1 MDNRK
6 IHCIK
11 RKIKVK
17 ELSQQAVAYRQNF
30 RIESRKQ
37 EEESPETFAEQ
48 NASLYGRKY
57 VGTVKAQGRK
67 LLVRQ
72 KEKEC
77 RRKKFREQGAQ
88 AENLSS
94 SEGTSRQPAEKR
106 AGVQENGGTVNA
118 NLKQRQNL
126 QARRKKQA
134 YISSVLREKGYD
146 DRKYVLPIFSRK
158 SKERSSAGVKT
169 AKRLSRGTKKVISII
184 VTGGSAVL
192 ILLAIVIPLC
202 AAAAVFGSD
211 DDSEV
216 TSNNALVAIAQSQIG
231 NEGGETY
238 WRWYGFESRV
248 DWCAIFVSWCA
259 DQAGM
264 LETDSMPKYAVCD
277 DGIRWF
283 IRNGKWYN
291 RRIEPK
297 AGMIIFFDWDDDGV
311 SEHAGIV
318 EKCEDGLV
326 YTIEGNSHDVCK
338 RKWYVI
344 GDKTIMG
351 YGAVLWQSLKIP
363 SHATRNCKIM
373 IETLS

>member
-1 MDNRK
+1 MKVSKTTQKERMRRYA
-6 IHCIK
+6 K
-11 RKIKVK
+11 RKAK
-17 ELSQQAVAYRQNF
+17 EKILSQKSKAYYQNF
-30 RIESRKQ
+30 REEPREQS
-37 EEESPETFAEQ
+37 EESPEHYAEQ
-48 NASLYGRKY
+48 KASRYGRKY
-57 VGTVKAQGRK
+57 ASTVKTQGRK
-67 LLVRQ
+67 LLMQQKQRQ
-72 KEKEC
+72 RERIRKEASQVES
-77 RRKKFREQGAQ
+77 
-88 AENLSS
+88 LSS
-94 SEGTSRQPAEKR
+94 SESTLRQPAEKR
-106 AGVQENGGTVNA
+106 AGVQADSRTITSSLN
-118 NLKQRQNL
+118 QQQIL

-158 SKERSSAGVKT
+158 PSTKGPAGVKN
-169 AKRLSRGTKKVISII
+169 ARRLSRGTKKVISII
-184 VTGGSAVL
+184 VTSGSTML
-192 ILLAIVIPLC
+192 LLLAIIIPLC

-211 DDSEV
+211 DDGKI

-283 IRNGKWYN
+283 IRNGKWYS
-291 RRIEPK
+291 RKIEPK
-297 AGMIIFFDWDDDGV
+297 EGMIIFFDWDDDGV
-311 SEHAGIV
+311 SEHTGIV

-326 YTIEGNSHDVCK
+326 YTIEGNSRDVCR

-351 YGAVLWQSLKIP
+351 YGAI
-363 SHATRNCKIM
+363 T
-373 IETLS
+373 

>member
-37 EEESPETFAEQ
+37 EEETPEHYAAQ
-48 NASLYGRKY
+48 NMAGYGRKY
-57 VGTVKAQGRK
+57 TNMVKAQGRK
-67 LLVRQ
+67 LFIQ
-72 KEKEC
+72 QAEG
-77 RRKKFREQGAQ
+77 RKKTERLRMQGLKEEAF
-88 AENLSS
+88 SHPS
-94 SEGTSRQPAEKR
+94 PEGFSWQPAEKR
-106 AGVQENGGTVNA
+106 AGMQKNGRTTTSSI
-118 NLKQRQNL
+118 KQRQNL

-134 YISSVLREKGYD
+134 HISSVLREKGYS
-146 DRKYVLPIFSRK
+146 DRKYALPIFSRK
-158 SKERSSAGVKT
+158 LKGTGVTGIKT
-169 AKRLSRGTKKVISII
+169 AKRLSRGTKKVISLII
-184 VTGGSAVL
+184 TGGGAML
-192 ILLAIVIPLC
+192 FLLAVIIPLC
-202 AAAAVFGSD
+202 AAAAVLGSD

-216 TSNNALVAIAQSQIG
+216 NSNNALVAIAQSQIG

-238 WRWYGFESRV
+238 WRWYGFEDHV

-264 LETDSMPKYAVCD
+264 LETDSLPKYAVCD
-277 DGIRWF
+277 EGIRWF
-283 IRNGKWYN
+283 IRNGKWYS

-311 SEHAGIV
+311 SEHTGIV
-318 EKCEDGLV
+318 EKCEDGLI

-338 RKWYVI
+338 RKWYAA

-351 YGAVLWQSLKIP
+351 YGA
-363 SHATRNCKIM
+363 AR
-373 IETLS
+373 

>member
-1 MDNRK
+1 MKVSKTKQKERMRRYA
-6 IHCIK
+6 K
-11 RKIKVK
+11 RKAK
-17 ELSQQAVAYRQNF
+17 EKILSQKSKAYYRNF
-30 RIESRKQ
+30 RENPREQ
-37 EEESPETFAEQ
+37 TAESPEIYAEQ

-57 VGTVKAQGRK
+57 ASAVKTQGRK

-72 KEKEC
+72 KEREQQ
-77 RRKKFREQGAQ
+77 RKKFREQGAQ
-88 AENLSS
+88 AS

-106 AGVQENGGTVNA
+106 AGVQADGGTVNA

-134 YISSVLREKGYD
+134 YISSVLQEKGYV
-146 DRKYVLPIFSRK
+146 DRKYALPIFSRK
-158 SKERSSAGVKT
+158 AKERRSAGVKT
-169 AKRLSRGTKKVISII
+169 AKRLSRGTKKVISLII
-184 VTGGSAVL
+184 TSGSAMVV
-192 ILLAIVIPLC
+192 LLAVIIPLC

-211 DDSEV
+211 DDGKI

-231 NEGGETY
+231 NEGGEIY

-248 DWCAIFVSWCA
+248 DWCSIFVSWCA

-264 LETDSMPKYAVCD
+264 LESASLPKYAVCD

-283 IRNGKWYN
+283 IKQGKWYS
-291 RRIEPK
+291 RKIEPK

-311 SEHAGIV
+311 SEHTGIV

-338 RKWYVI
+338 RKWYAI
-344 GDKTIMG
+344 GDRTIMG
-351 YGAVLWQSLKIP
+351 YGA
-363 SHATRNCKIM
+363 AR
-373 IETLS
+373 

>member
-1 MDNRK
+1 MRRYA
-6 IHCIK
+6 K
-11 RKIKVK
+11 RKAK
-17 ELSQQAVAYRQNF
+17 EKILSQKNKAYYRNF
-30 RIESRKQ
+30 REEPRKQ
-37 EEESPETFAEQ
+37 AEESPEIYAEQ

-57 VGTVKAQGRK
+57 AGAVKTQGRK
-67 LLVRQ
+67 LLVQQ
-72 KEKEC
+72 KEKEWQ
-77 RRKKFREQGAQ
+77 RKKFREQGAR
-88 AENLSS
+88 AETLSS
-94 SEGTSRQPAEKR
+94 SESTSRQPAEKG
-106 AGVQENGGTVNA
+106 AGVQANGGTANA

-126 QARRKKQA
+126 QAWRKKQA
-134 YISSVLREKGYD
+134 YISSVLREKGYV
-146 DRKYVLPIFSRK
+146 DRKYAVPMFRRK
-158 SKERSSAGVKT
+158 SSPKGSAGVKT

-184 VTGGSAVL
+184 IAGGSTML
-192 ILLAIVIPLC
+192 LLLAVIIPLC

-216 TSNNALVAIAQSQIG
+216 TASNALVAIAQSQIG

-259 DQAGM
+259 DQAG
-264 LETDSMPKYAVCD
+264 LIETDSLPKYAVCD

-283 IRNGKWYN
+283 IKQGKWYN

-311 SEHAGIV
+311 SEHTGIV

-351 YGAVLWQSLKIP
+351 YGA
-363 SHATRNCKIM
+363 AR
-373 IETLS
+373 